1 MDTGLADRLNMVYMG
16 THVAYGKGK
25 AVVVAT
31 GMGTELG
38 RIADKIAYMENDP
51 TPLQKKLDVIGKQIG
66 VIVLVVCV
74 VIFAMG
80 LLNTKEISRET
91 LIYLFM
97 VSVAV
102 AVAAV
107 PEGLPAVVTVALA
120 KGMRSMAKKN
130 ALVKRL
136 SAVETLGSTTVICS
150 DKTGTLT
157 RNEMTVRR
165 IYLGGRSIDVSGEG
179 YNPEGEFTFEGK
191 PFDRDYADMQLLLRI
206 AALCNNSSLENVDG
220 RWRIVGDP
228 TEAALL
234 VVASKAGI
242 SYDVAMQQY
251 PRVAEIPFSSERKR
265 MSTVHVAPSSGRVV
279 YVKGGPD
286 IVLSL
291 CTRILVDGDERP
303 MSEADRKAVLAANEA
318 YAGSAL
324 RVLAVAFRPL
334 ADHEEYN
341 SGLERDLV
349 FVGLLGMIDP
359 PREDATAAV
368 HVAREAGIKIV
379 IITGD
384 HLLTAVAVAK
394 EMGIY
399 HDGDRALTG
408 SELEKLSDADF
419 ASMVEDIVIYARV
432 SPEHKLRI
440 VSALKAGGHIVA
452 MTGDGVNDAPALKK
466 ADIGIAMGVT
476 GTDVAKEAGDMVLV
490 DDNFASIV
498 AAVEEGRGIYANI
511 QLFIKFLLSGN
522 ISEVLAIFVAMLAW
536 SRIPLTALQILV
548 INLLTDAAPAIALA
562 WNPVD
567 PGVMKRAPRDPD
579 ENIISVSNF
588 ANFLFAG
595 GFIAAITLGLFYFS
609 SEEKAVTMAFAGIIT
624 AEMFYSLS
632 CRSEKSIL
640 SAGLFS
646 NRYLILAVVF
656 SFVSQLVLIYVP
668 VFQDIFNT
676 VPLGFG
682 DWMNIVAVSSTV
694 FILPEIWKI
703 IRKR

>member
-595 GFIAAITLGLFYFS
+595 GL
-609 SEEKAVTMAFAGIIT
+609 
-624 AEMFYSLS
+624 
-632 CRSEKSIL
+632 
-640 SAGLFS
+640 
-646 NRYLILAVVF
+646 
-656 SFVSQLVLIYVP
+656 
-668 VFQDIFNT
+668 
-676 VPLGFG
+676 
-682 DWMNIVAVSSTV
+682 
-694 FILPEIWKI
+694 
-703 IRKR
+703 